1 MDSEIKQTAGLKRY
15 LLIAAGIL
23 SLGLGVVGIV
33 LPVLPT
39 TPFFLLSAF
48 CFFRSSR
55 ILYRRL
61 IRSRVVG
68 KRILLYLNHRTVS
81 RGTKIVTISFLW
93 VTIGISVFCVTNIYI
108 RILLLFIAAAVTVH
122 VALLGTCGRDAQNPE
137 ECGEEIKP

>member
-1 MDSEIKQTAGLKRY
+1 VDSEIKQTAGLKRY
-15 LLIAAGIL
+15 LLIAAG
-23 SLGLGVVGIV
+23 
-33 LPVLPT
+33 
-39 TPFFLLSAF
+39 
-48 CFFRSSR
+48 
-55 ILYRRL
+55 
-61 IRSRVVG
+61 
-68 KRILLYLNHRTVS
+68 ILLYLNHRTVS